1 VADRARDVAS
11 TVRDEAQAGAR
22 AASSQLQ
29 ENPLAV
35 GVVVAAV
42 GLAAG
47 LAIPETRRERELMG
61 DVRDRLVDR
70 AKDVASDT
78 KEKLQS
84 VAERTIDQAKT
95 VAADAARQE
104 GLTK

>member
-1 VADRARDVAS
+1 VAS
-11 TVRDEAQAGAR
+11 F
-22 AASSQLQ
+22 
-29 ENPLAV
+29 
-35 GVVVAAV
+35 
-42 GLAAG
+42 
-47 LAIPETRRERELMG
+47 
-61 DVRDRLVDR
+61 DRLVDR